1 MKKYKK
7 AISLIF
13 VSAICAT
20 TLLMSGCASNK
31 NDKPVSAESL
41 VADVRKNISENSF
54 FDGNFKLTTDME
66 MSFDGGSMSMNVGA
80 DASIKASK
88 DPACTYM
95 NGKINT
101 GILGDMEMEEYVVTD
116 NEGVIKYSKST
127 YNDKSQWTKEV
138 LNGEDKDSVNI
149 YRNLCN
155 FLPEDGNYTLEE
167 TQEKINDKE
176 VYCLKTTLSYADIE
190 DLMNS
195 SGENASL
202 IGEDDKESVDFSK
215 IVSDSYIYIYKDS
228 KLPAKF
234 TIDMTKA
241 FQDAMKEATSESE
254 KIGSMNLKKF
264 TYELTFNSFDKKGSI
279 VVPDNVVSNAKTD
292 SSIFSD
298 DEEDSN
304 GYDISIKGDSDLN
317 LNDSENGYD
326 ISIN

>member
-7 AISLIF
+7 AISLIL

-20 TLLMSGCASNK
+20 TLLMSGCANNK
-31 NDKPVSAESL
+31 NDKHVSAEGL

-95 NGKINT
+95 NGKIST

-241 FQDAMKEATSESE
+241 FQDAIKEATSESE
-254 KIGSMNLKKF
+254 EIGSMNLKKF

-279 VVPDNVVSNAKTD
+279 VVPDDVVKNAKTD

-304 GYDISIKGDSDLN
+304 GYDISIESDSDFN
-317 LNDSENGYD
+317 FDDSENGYD